1 MDKIIES
8 FKNLYK
14 GENVVKQ
21 HIYIALL
28 FYLPCLAS
36 TILQF
41 LDKESKKEEVIII
54 LVSAVIVGFL
64 SIVPVFVLQGLWAK
78 FVNRRFSEAYGIPK
92 LSWDCLSRGLKMFPL
107 TLVWGLYIGIPCL
120 FYLALVFIGFGLA
133 ISSQDS
139 VIVFSQP
146 VIVIVAVL
154 GLLLAVMLLFIPLF
168 LISPFVNMVFMKY
181 CEKFEYSKELFNPL
195 LPFRYMKKAFKDSIF
210 LALKFV
216 LVGMVM
222 GMGAQ
227 MILFLLLMVLAIIA
241 IPVVIILAMVNE
253 HMFDSSVWAIPV
265 VMLVSVVAII
275 PAYVRWITNLAYVD
289 NLEEIYVDKFL
300 IEE

>member
-41 LDKESKKEEVIII
+41 LDKDSKKEEVIII
-54 LVSAVIVGFL
+54 LVSTVIVGLL

-78 FVNRRFSEAYGIPK
+78 FMNRRFSEAYGIPK
-92 LSWDCLSRGLKMFPL
+92 LSWDCLSQGLKMFPL

-120 FYLALVFIGFGLA
+120 LYLALVFIGFGLT
-133 ISSQDS
+133 ISSQDT
-139 VIVFSQP
+139 VIAISQP
-146 VIVIVAVL
+146 VIVIFAVL

-216 LVGMVM
+216 LVKMVM

-227 MILFLLLMVLAIIA
+227 MILFLVLMVLAIIA
-241 IPVVIILAMVNE
+241 IPVVIILAIVNE
-253 HMFDSSVWAIPV
+253 HIFDSSVWAIPV
-265 VMLVSVVAII
+265 VMLVSVAAII
-275 PAYVRWITNLAYVD
+275 PAYVSWITNLAYVD

>member
-21 HIYIALL
+21 HIYISLL

-41 LDKESKKEEVIII
+41 LDKDSKKEEVIII
-54 LVSAVIVGFL
+54 LVSAVIVGLL

-78 FVNRRFSEAYGIPK
+78 FMSRRFSEAYGIPK
-92 LSWDCLSRGLKMFPL
+92 LSWDCLSQGLKMFPL
-107 TLVWGLYIGIPCL
+107 TLVWGLYVGIPCL
-120 FYLALVFIGFGLA
+120 LYLALVFIGFGLT
-133 ISSQDS
+133 ISSQDT
-139 VIVFSQP
+139 VIAISQP
-146 VIVIVAVL
+146 VIVIFAIL

-181 CEKFEYSKELFNPL
+181 CEKFEYSKELFNPM

-216 LVGMVM
+216 LVKMVM

-227 MILFLLLMVLAIIA
+227 MILFLVLMVLAIIA
-241 IPVVIILAMVNE
+241 IPVVIILAIVNE
-253 HMFDSSVWAIPV
+253 HIFDSSVWAIPV
-265 VMLVSVVAII
+265 VMLVSVAAII
-275 PAYVRWITNLAYVD
+275 PAYVSWITNLAYVD

>member
-41 LDKESKKEEVIII
+41 LDKDSKKEEVIII

-78 FVNRRFSEAYGIPK
+78 FMNRRFSEAYGIPK
-92 LSWDCLSRGLKMFPL
+92 LSWDCLSQGLKMFPL

-120 FYLALVFIGFGLA
+120 LYLALVFIGFGLA

-216 LVGMVM
+216 LVKMVM

-227 MILFLLLMVLAIIA
+227 MILFLVLMVLAIIA
-241 IPVVIILAMVNE
+241 IPVVIILAIVNE
-253 HMFDSSVWAIPV
+253 HIFDSSVWAIPV
-265 VMLVSVVAII
+265 VMLVSVAAII
-275 PAYVRWITNLAYVD
+275 PAYVSWITNLAYVD

>member
-41 LDKESKKEEVIII
+41 LDKDSKKEEVIII
-54 LVSAVIVGFL
+54 LVSAVIVGLL

-78 FVNRRFSEAYGIPK
+78 FMNRRFSEAYGIPK
-92 LSWDCLSRGLKMFPL
+92 LSWDCLSQGLKMFPL

-120 FYLALVFIGFGLA
+120 LYLALVFIGFGLT
-133 ISSQDS
+133 ISSQDT
-139 VIVFSQP
+139 VIAISQP
-146 VIVIVAVL
+146 VIVIFAVL

-210 LALKFV
+210 LALKFI
-216 LVGMVM
+216 LVGMVT

-227 MILFLLLMVLAIIA
+227 MILFLVLMVLVIIA
-241 IPVVIILAMVNE
+241 IPVVIILAIVNE
-253 HMFDSSVWAIPV
+253 HIFDSSVWAIPV
-265 VMLVSVVAII
+265 VMLVSVAAII
-275 PAYVRWITNLAYVD
+275 PAYVSWITNLAYVD

>member
-41 LDKESKKEEVIII
+41 LDKDSKKEEVIII
-54 LVSAVIVGFL
+54 LVSAVIVGLL

-78 FVNRRFSEAYGIPK
+78 FMNRRFSEAYGIPK
-92 LSWDCLSRGLKMFPL
+92 LSWDCLSQGLKMFPL

-120 FYLALVFIGFGLA
+120 LYLALVFIGFGLT
-133 ISSQDS
+133 ISSQDT
-139 VIVFSQP
+139 VIAISQP
-146 VIVIVAVL
+146 VIVIFAVL

-216 LVGMVM
+216 LVKMVM
-222 GMGAQ
+222 EMGAQ
-227 MILFLLLMVLAIIA
+227 MILFLVLMVLAIIA
-241 IPVVIILAMVNE
+241 IPVVIILAIVNE
-253 HMFDSSVWAIPV
+253 HIFDSSVWAIPV
-265 VMLVSVVAII
+265 VMLVSVAAII
-275 PAYVRWITNLAYVD
+275 PAYVSWITNLAYVD

>member
-41 LDKESKKEEVIII
+41 LDKESKKEEIIII

-78 FVNRRFSEAYGIPK
+78 FINRRFSEAYGIPK

-107 TLVWGLYIGIPCL
+107 TLVWGLYIGIPSLLYLTLVCL
-120 FYLALVFIGFGLA
+120 GFGIS
-133 ISSQDS
+133 ISSNQDP
-139 VIVFSQP
+139 VFM
-146 VIVIVAVL
+146 IVAVL

-216 LVGMVM
+216 LVKMVM

-227 MILFLLLMVLAIIA
+227 MILFLVLMVLAIIA
-241 IPVVIILAMVNE
+241 IPVVIVLAMVNE
-253 HMFDSSVWAIPV
+253 HIFDSSVWAIPV
-265 VMLVSVVAII
+265 VMLVSVAAII
-275 PAYVRWITNLAYVD
+275 PAYVSWITNLAYVD

-300 IEE
+300 MEE

>member
-41 LDKESKKEEVIII
+41 LDKDSKKEEVIII
-54 LVSAVIVGFL
+54 LVSAVIVGLL

-78 FVNRRFSEAYGIPK
+78 FMSRRFSEAYGIPK
-92 LSWDCLSRGLKMFPL
+92 LSWDCLSQGLKMFPL
-107 TLVWGLYIGIPCL
+107 TLVWGLYVGIPCL
-120 FYLALVFIGFGLA
+120 LYLALVFIGFGLT
-133 ISSQDS
+133 ISSQDT
-139 VIVFSQP
+139 VIAISQP
-146 VIVIVAVL
+146 VIVIFAIL

-181 CEKFEYSKELFNPL
+181 CEKFEYSKELFNPM

-216 LVGMVM
+216 LVKMVM

-227 MILFLLLMVLAIIA
+227 MILFLVLMVLAIIA
-241 IPVVIILAMVNE
+241 IPVVIILAIVNE
-253 HMFDSSVWAIPV
+253 HIFDSSVWAIPV
-265 VMLVSVVAII
+265 VMLVSVAAII
-275 PAYVRWITNLAYVD
+275 PAYVSWITNLAYVD

>member
-41 LDKESKKEEVIII
+41 LDKDSKKEEVIII

-78 FVNRRFSEAYGIPK
+78 FMNRRFSEAYGIPK
-92 LSWDCLSRGLKMFPL
+92 LSWDCLSQGLKMFPL

-120 FYLALVFIGFGLA
+120 LYLALVFIGFGLT
-133 ISSQDS
+133 ISSQDT
-139 VIVFSQP
+139 VIAISQL
-146 VIVIVAVL
+146 VIVIFAVL
-154 GLLLAVMLLFIPLF
+154 GLLLAIMLLFIPLF

-216 LVGMVM
+216 LVKMVM

-227 MILFLLLMVLAIIA
+227 MILFLVLMVLAIIA
-241 IPVVIILAMVNE
+241 IPVVIILAIVNE
-253 HMFDSSVWAIPV
+253 HIFDSSVWAIPV
-265 VMLVSVVAII
+265 VMLVSVAAII
-275 PAYVRWITNLAYVD
+275 PAYVSWITNLAYVD

>member
-41 LDKESKKEEVIII
+41 LDKESKKEEIIII
-54 LVSAVIVGFL
+54 LVSAVIVGLL

-78 FVNRRFSEAYGIPK
+78 FVNCRFSEAYGIPK

-107 TLVWGLYIGIPCL
+107 SLVWGLYIGIPCL
-120 FYLALVFIGFGLA
+120 LYLALVFIGFGLT
-133 ISSQDS
+133 ISSQDT
-139 VIVFSQP
+139 VMVFSQP

-210 LALKFV
+210 LALKFI
-216 LVGMVM
+216 LVGMVT

-227 MILFLLLMVLAIIA
+227 MILFLVLMVLAIIA

-253 HMFDSSVWAIPV
+253 HIFDSSVWAIPV
-265 VMLVSVVAII
+265 VMLVSVAAII

>member
-41 LDKESKKEEVIII
+41 LDKDSKKEEVIII
-54 LVSAVIVGFL
+54 LVSAVIVGLL

-78 FVNRRFSEAYGIPK
+78 FMNRRFSEAYGIPK
-92 LSWDCLSRGLKMFPL
+92 LSWDCLSQGLKMFPL

-120 FYLALVFIGFGLA
+120 LYLALVFIGFGLT
-133 ISSQDS
+133 ISSQDT
-139 VIVFSQP
+139 VIAISQP
-146 VIVIVAVL
+146 VIVIVAIL

-210 LALKFV
+210 LALKFI
-216 LVGMVM
+216 LVGMVT

-227 MILFLLLMVLAIIA
+227 MILFLVLMVLAIIA

-253 HMFDSSVWAIPV
+253 HIFDSSVWAIPV

>member
-41 LDKESKKEEVIII
+41 LDKDSKKEEVIII
-54 LVSAVIVGFL
+54 LVSAVIVGLL

-78 FVNRRFSEAYGIPK
+78 FMNRRFSEAYGIPK
-92 LSWDCLSRGLKMFPL
+92 LSWDCLSQGLKMFPL

-120 FYLALVFIGFGLA
+120 LYLALVFIGFGLT
-133 ISSQDS
+133 ISSQDT
-139 VIVFSQP
+139 VIAISQP
-146 VIVIVAVL
+146 VIVIFAVL

-195 LPFRYMKKAFKDSIF
+195 LPFRYMKIAFKDSIF

-216 LVGMVM
+216 LVKMVM

-227 MILFLLLMVLAIIA
+227 MILFLVLMVLAIIA
-241 IPVVIILAMVNE
+241 IPVVIILAIVNE
-253 HMFDSSVWAIPV
+253 HIFDSSVWAIPV
-265 VMLVSVVAII
+265 VMLVSVAAII
-275 PAYVRWITNLAYVD
+275 PAYVSWITNLAYVD

-300 IEE
+300 IE

>member
-54 LVSAVIVGFL
+54 LVSAVIVGLL

-120 FYLALVFIGFGLA
+120 FYLALVCIGFGLT

-210 LALKFV
+210 LALKFI
-216 LVGMVM
+216 LVGMVT

-227 MILFLLLMVLAIIA
+227 IILCLLLMVLAIIA

-253 HMFDSSVWAIPV
+253 HMFDSSLWAIPV

>member
-41 LDKESKKEEVIII
+41 LDKDSKKEEVIII
-54 LVSAVIVGFL
+54 LVSAVIVGLL

-78 FVNRRFSEAYGIPK
+78 FMNRRFSEAYGIPK
-92 LSWDCLSRGLKMFPL
+92 LSWDCLSQGLKMFPL
-107 TLVWGLYIGIPCL
+107 TLVWGLYVGIPCL
-120 FYLALVFIGFGLA
+120 LYLVLVFIGFGLT
-133 ISSQDS
+133 ISSQDT
-139 VIVFSQP
+139 VIAISQP
-146 VIVIVAVL
+146 VIVIFAVL

-210 LALKFV
+210 LALKFI
-216 LVGMVM
+216 LVGMVT

-227 MILFLLLMVLAIIA
+227 IILCLLLMVLAIIA

>member
-41 LDKESKKEEVIII
+41 LDKDSKKEEVIII
-54 LVSAVIVGFL
+54 LVSAVIVGLL

-120 FYLALVFIGFGLA
+120 FYLALVCIGFGLT

-210 LALKFV
+210 LALKFI
-216 LVGMVM
+216 LVGMVT

-227 MILFLLLMVLAIIA
+227 IILCLLLMVLAIIA

>member
-41 LDKESKKEEVIII
+41 LDKDSKKEEVIII
-54 LVSAVIVGFL
+54 LVSAVIVGLL

-78 FVNRRFSEAYGIPK
+78 FMNRRFSEAYGIPK
-92 LSWDCLSRGLKMFPL
+92 LSWDCLSQGLKMFPL

-120 FYLALVFIGFGLA
+120 LYLALVFIGFGLTISGQDTVIA
-133 ISSQDS
+133 I
-139 VIVFSQP
+139 SQP
-146 VIVIVAVL
+146 VIVIFAVL

-216 LVGMVM
+216 LVKMVM

-227 MILFLLLMVLAIIA
+227 MILFLVLMVLAIIA
-241 IPVVIILAMVNE
+241 IPVVIILAIVNE
-253 HMFDSSVWAIPV
+253 HIFDSSVWAIPV
-265 VMLVSVVAII
+265 VMLVSVAAII
-275 PAYVRWITNLAYVD
+275 PAYVSWITNLAYVD

>member
-41 LDKESKKEEVIII
+41 LDKDSKKEEVIII
-54 LVSAVIVGFL
+54 LVSAVIVGLL

-78 FVNRRFSEAYGIPK
+78 FMSRRFSEAYGIPK
-92 LSWDCLSRGLKMFPL
+92 LSWDCLSQGLKMFPL
-107 TLVWGLYIGIPCL
+107 TLVWGLYVGIPCL
-120 FYLALVFIGFGLA
+120 LYLALVFIGFGLT
-133 ISSQDS
+133 ISSQDT
-139 VIVFSQP
+139 VIAISQP
-146 VIVIVAVL
+146 VIVIFAVL

-216 LVGMVM
+216 LVKMVM

-227 MILFLLLMVLAIIA
+227 MILFLVLMVLAIIA
-241 IPVVIILAMVNE
+241 IPVVIILAIVNE
-253 HMFDSSVWAIPV
+253 HIFDSSVWAIPV
-265 VMLVSVVAII
+265 VMLVSVAAII
-275 PAYVRWITNLAYVD
+275 PAYVSWITNLAYVD

>member
-1 MDKIIES
+1 M
-8 FKNLYK
+8 
-14 GENVVKQ
+14 
-21 HIYIALL
+21 
-28 FYLPCLAS
+28 PCLAS

-41 LDKESKKEEVIII
+41 LDKDSKKEEVIII
-54 LVSAVIVGFL
+54 LVSAVIVGLL

-78 FVNRRFSEAYGIPK
+78 FMNRRFSEAYGIPK
-92 LSWDCLSRGLKMFPL
+92 LSWDCLSQGLKMFPL

-120 FYLALVFIGFGLA
+120 LYLALVFIGFGLT
-133 ISSQDS
+133 ISSQDT
-139 VIVFSQP
+139 VIAISQP
-146 VIVIVAVL
+146 VIVIFAVL
-154 GLLLAVMLLFIPLF
+154 GLLLAIMLLFIPLF

-216 LVGMVM
+216 LVKMVM

-227 MILFLLLMVLAIIA
+227 MILFLVLMVLAIIA
-241 IPVVIILAMVNE
+241 IPVVIILAIVNE
-253 HMFDSSVWAIPV
+253 HIFDSSVWAIPV
-265 VMLVSVVAII
+265 VMLVSVAAII
-275 PAYVRWITNLAYVD
+275 PAYVSWITNLAYVD

>member
-54 LVSAVIVGFL
+54 LVSAVIVGLL

-120 FYLALVFIGFGLA
+120 FYLALVCIGFGLT

-210 LALKFV
+210 LALKFI
-216 LVGMVM
+216 LVGMVT

-227 MILFLLLMVLAIIA
+227 IILCLLLMVLAIIA

>member
-14 GENVVKQ
+14 GENVAKQ

-54 LVSAVIVGFL
+54 LVSAVIVGLL

-78 FVNRRFSEAYGIPK
+78 FMNRRFSEAYGIPK
-92 LSWDCLSRGLKMFPL
+92 LSWDCLSQGLKMFPL

-120 FYLALVFIGFGLA
+120 LYLALVFIGFGLT
-133 ISSQDS
+133 ISSQDT
-139 VIVFSQP
+139 VIAISQP
-146 VIVIVAVL
+146 VIVIFAVL

-216 LVGMVM
+216 LVKMVM
-222 GMGAQ
+222 GMAAQ
-227 MILFLLLMVLAIIA
+227 MILFLVLMVLAIIA
-241 IPVVIILAMVNE
+241 IPVVIILAIVNE
-253 HMFDSSVWAIPV
+253 HIFDSSVWAIPV
-265 VMLVSVVAII
+265 VMLVSVAAII
-275 PAYVRWITNLAYVD
+275 PAYVSWITNLAYVD

>member
-54 LVSAVIVGFL
+54 LVSAVIVGLL

-120 FYLALVFIGFGLA
+120 FYLALVCIGFGLT

-210 LALKFV
+210 LALKFI
-216 LVGMVM
+216 LVGMVT

-227 MILFLLLMVLAIIA
+227 IILCLLLMVLAIIA
-241 IPVVIILAMVNE
+241 IPVIIILAIVNE
-253 HMFDSSVWAIPV
+253 HIFDSSVWAIPV
-265 VMLVSVVAII
+265 VMLVSVAAII
-275 PAYVRWITNLAYVD
+275 PAYVSWITNLAYVD
-289 NLEEIYVDKFL
+289 NLEEIYVDRFL

>member
-54 LVSAVIVGFL
+54 LVSAVIVGLL
-64 SIVPVFVLQGLWAK
+64 SIVPIFVLQGLWAK
-78 FVNRRFSEAYGIPK
+78 FMNRRFSEAYGIPK
-92 LSWDCLSRGLKMFPL
+92 LSWDCLSQGLKMFPL

-120 FYLALVFIGFGLA
+120 LYLALVFIGFGLT
-133 ISSQDS
+133 ISSQDT
-139 VIVFSQP
+139 VIAISQP

-216 LVGMVM
+216 LVKMVM

-227 MILFLLLMVLAIIA
+227 MILFLVLMVLVIIA
-241 IPVVIILAMVNE
+241 IPVVIILAIVNE
-253 HMFDSSVWAIPV
+253 HIFDSSVWAIPV
-265 VMLVSVVAII
+265 VMLVSVAAII
-275 PAYVRWITNLAYVD
+275 PAYVSWITNLAYVD

>member
-120 FYLALVFIGFGLA
+120 LYFALVFIGFGLT

-216 LVGMVM
+216 LVGMVT

-265 VMLVSVVAII
+265 VMLVAVVAII

>member
-41 LDKESKKEEVIII
+41 LDKDSKKEEVIII
-54 LVSAVIVGFL
+54 LVSAVIVGLL

-78 FVNRRFSEAYGIPK
+78 FMNRRFSEAYGIPK
-92 LSWDCLSRGLKMFPL
+92 LSWDCLSQGLKMFPL

-120 FYLALVFIGFGLA
+120 LYLALVFIGFGLT
-133 ISSQDS
+133 ISSQDT
-139 VIVFSQP
+139 VIAISQP
-146 VIVIVAVL
+146 VIVIFAVL

-216 LVGMVM
+216 LVGMVT

-227 MILFLLLMVLAIIA
+227 MILFLVLMVLAIIA
-241 IPVVIILAMVNE
+241 IPVVIILAIVNE
-253 HMFDSSVWAIPV
+253 HIFDSSVWAIPV
-265 VMLVSVVAII
+265 VMLVSVAAII
-275 PAYVRWITNLAYVD
+275 PAYVSWITNLAYVD

>member
-41 LDKESKKEEVIII
+41 LDKDSKKEEVIII
-54 LVSAVIVGFL
+54 LVSAVIVGLL

-78 FVNRRFSEAYGIPK
+78 FMNRRFSEAYGIPK
-92 LSWDCLSRGLKMFPL
+92 LSWDCLSQGLKMFPL

-120 FYLALVFIGFGLA
+120 LYLALVFIGFGLT
-133 ISSQDS
+133 ISSQDT
-139 VIVFSQP
+139 VIAIRQP
-146 VIVIVAVL
+146 VIVIFAVL

-195 LPFRYMKKAFKDSIF
+195 LPFRYMKIAFKDSIF

-216 LVGMVM
+216 LVKMVM

-227 MILFLLLMVLAIIA
+227 MILFLVLMVLAIIA
-241 IPVVIILAMVNE
+241 IPVVIILAIVNE
-253 HMFDSSVWAIPV
+253 HIFDSSVWAIPV
-265 VMLVSVVAII
+265 VMLVSVAAII
-275 PAYVRWITNLAYVD
+275 PAYVSWITNLAYVD

>member
-54 LVSAVIVGFL
+54 LVSAVIVGLL

-120 FYLALVFIGFGLA
+120 LYLALVFIGFGLA

-210 LALKFV
+210 LALKFI
-216 LVGMVM
+216 LVGMVT

-227 MILFLLLMVLAIIA
+227 MILFLVLMVLAIIA

-253 HMFDSSVWAIPV
+253 HIFDSSVWAIPV

>member
-1 MDKIIES
+1 
-8 FKNLYK
+8 
-14 GENVVKQ
+14 
-21 HIYIALL
+21 
-28 FYLPCLAS
+28 
-36 TILQF
+36 
-41 LDKESKKEEVIII
+41 
-54 LVSAVIVGFL
+54 
-64 SIVPVFVLQGLWAK
+64 
-78 FVNRRFSEAYGIPK
+78 
-92 LSWDCLSRGLKMFPL
+92 MFPL

-120 FYLALVFIGFGLA
+120 LYLALVFIGFGLT

-210 LALKFV
+210 LALKFI
-216 LVGMVM
+216 LVGMVT

-227 MILFLLLMVLAIIA
+227 IILCLLLMVLAIIA

>member
-41 LDKESKKEEVIII
+41 LDKDSKKEEVIII
-54 LVSAVIVGFL
+54 LVSAVIVGLL

-120 FYLALVFIGFGLA
+120 FYLALVCIGFGLT

-210 LALKFV
+210 LALKFIIF
-216 LVGMVM
+216 GMVT

-227 MILFLLLMVLAIIA
+227 IILCLLLMVLAIIA

>member
-78 FVNRRFSEAYGIPK
+78 FMNRRFSEAYGIPK
-92 LSWDCLSRGLKMFPL
+92 LSWDCLSQGLKMFPL

-120 FYLALVFIGFGLA
+120 LYLALVFIGFGLT
-133 ISSQDS
+133 ISSQDT
-139 VIVFSQP
+139 VIAISQP

-216 LVGMVM
+216 LVKMVM

-227 MILFLLLMVLAIIA
+227 MILFLVLMVLVIIA
-241 IPVVIILAMVNE
+241 IPVVIILAIVNE
-253 HMFDSSVWAIPV
+253 HIFDSSVWAIPV
-265 VMLVSVVAII
+265 VMLVSVAAII
-275 PAYVRWITNLAYVD
+275 PAYVSWITNLAYVD

>member
-41 LDKESKKEEVIII
+41 LDKDSKKEEVIII
-54 LVSAVIVGFL
+54 LVSAVIVGLL

-78 FVNRRFSEAYGIPK
+78 FMNRRFSEAYGIPK
-92 LSWDCLSRGLKMFPL
+92 LSWDCLSQGLKMFPL

-120 FYLALVFIGFGLA
+120 LYLALVFIGFGLT
-133 ISSQDS
+133 ISSQDT
-139 VIVFSQP
+139 VIAISQP
-146 VIVIVAVL
+146 VIVIFAVL

-195 LPFRYMKKAFKDSIF
+195 LPFRYMKIAFKDSIF

-216 LVGMVM
+216 LVKMVM

-227 MILFLLLMVLAIIA
+227 MILFLVLMVLAIIA
-241 IPVVIILAMVNE
+241 IPVVIILAIVNE
-253 HMFDSSVWAIPV
+253 HIFDSSVWAIPV
-265 VMLVSVVAII
+265 VMLVSVAAII
-275 PAYVRWITNLAYVD
+275 PAYVSWITNLAYVD

>member
-14 GENVVKQ
+14 GENIVKQ

-41 LDKESKKEEVIII
+41 LDKDSKKEEVIII
-54 LVSAVIVGFL
+54 LVSAVIVSLL

-78 FVNRRFSEAYGIPK
+78 FMNRRFSEAYGIPK
-92 LSWDCLSRGLKMFPL
+92 LSWDCLSQGLKMFPL

-120 FYLALVFIGFGLA
+120 LYLALVFIGFGLT
-133 ISSQDS
+133 ISSQDT
-139 VIVFSQP
+139 VIAISQP
-146 VIVIVAVL
+146 VIVIFAVL

-195 LPFRYMKKAFKDSIF
+195 LLFRYMKKAFKDSIF

-216 LVGMVM
+216 LVKMVM
-222 GMGAQ
+222 GMAAQ
-227 MILFLLLMVLAIIA
+227 MILFLVLMVLVIIA
-241 IPVVIILAMVNE
+241 IPVVIILAIVNE
-253 HMFDSSVWAIPV
+253 HIFDSSVWAIPV
-265 VMLVSVVAII
+265 VMLVSVAAII
-275 PAYVRWITNLAYVD
+275 PAYVSWITNLAYVD

>member
-54 LVSAVIVGFL
+54 LVSAVIVGLL

-92 LSWDCLSRGLKMFPL
+92 LSWDCLSQGLKMFPL

-120 FYLALVFIGFGLA
+120 LYLALVFIGFGLT
-133 ISSQDS
+133 ISSQDT

-210 LALKFV
+210 LALKFI
-216 LVGMVM
+216 LVGMVT

-227 MILFLLLMVLAIIA
+227 MILILVLMVLAIIA

>member
-54 LVSAVIVGFL
+54 LVSAVIVGLL

-107 TLVWGLYIGIPCL
+107 TLVWGLYIGIPSL
-120 FYLALVFIGFGLA
+120 LYLALVFIGFGLT

-139 VIVFSQP
+139 VMVFSQP
-146 VIVIVAVL
+146 IIVIVAVL

-210 LALKFV
+210 LALKFI
-216 LVGMVM
+216 LVGMVT

-227 MILFLLLMVLAIIA
+227 IILCLLLMVLAIIA

-265 VMLVSVVAII
+265 VMLVSIVAII

>member
-54 LVSAVIVGFL
+54 LVSAVIVGLL

-120 FYLALVFIGFGLA
+120 LYLALVFIGFGLT

-139 VIVFSQP
+139 VMVFSQP

-210 LALKFV
+210 LALKFI
-216 LVGMVM
+216 LVGMVT

-227 MILFLLLMVLAIIA
+227 MILFLVLMVLAIIA

>member
-54 LVSAVIVGFL
+54 LVSAVIVGLL

-107 TLVWGLYIGIPCL
+107 TLVWGLYIGIPSL
-120 FYLALVFIGFGLA
+120 LYLALVFIGFGLT

-139 VIVFSQP
+139 VMVFSQP
-146 VIVIVAVL
+146 IIVIVAVL

-195 LPFRYMKKAFKDSIF
+195 LPFRYMKKVFKDSIF
-210 LALKFV
+210 LALKFI
-216 LVGMVM
+216 LVGMVT

-227 MILFLLLMVLAIIA
+227 IILCLLLMVLAIIA